1 MVVLICISV
10 VMRDVEMWGKNMD
23 SGLGSQAGGTQNLN
37 LLHVH
42 EPHCHHLQNGNCTC
56 YLLGGSED

>member
-1 MVVLICISV
+1 MAQLPCLLSP
-10 VMRDVEMWGKNMD
+10 RRQDHMWGKNMD